1 MNDRLRN
8 KGSERAT
15 EAEGRA
21 ALEENIRGGTVTN
34 EERASPDELLDTSE
48 AATTDRDYLDPEEAA
63 RYLGVSHRELDD
75 LLKEY
80 GIGRYHVPELAD
92 QVFYAREDVEEL
104 REVTAGRGPAAKGEV
119 PSPEVARDKVAE
131 ASWES
136 FPASDPPAH

>member
-1 MNDRLRN
+1 MTVFETKAASARPKL
-8 KGSERAT
+8 
-15 EAEGRA
+15 RA
-21 ALEENIRGGTVTN
+21 APPSRK
-34 EERASPDELLDTSE
+34 TSAE
-48 AATTDRDYLDPEEAA
+48 AAATARDSLDPEEAA